1 MLVRVTKLENDD
13 PPQYKKCE
21 VRGLKEAWMVQIEI
35 EPFYGCH
42 EVACLCSLVE
52 KDVMLC
58 IHVLVVVKS
67 KQIPNLSQP
76 NVMSYCWTSEMW

>member
-13 PPQYKKCE
+13 PPQYKCQ
-21 VRGLKEAWMVQIEI
+21 VRSLKEAWVVQIEI

-52 KDVMLC
+52 KDEIL
-58 IHVLVVVKS
+58 
-67 KQIPNLSQP
+67 
-76 NVMSYCWTSEMW
+76 